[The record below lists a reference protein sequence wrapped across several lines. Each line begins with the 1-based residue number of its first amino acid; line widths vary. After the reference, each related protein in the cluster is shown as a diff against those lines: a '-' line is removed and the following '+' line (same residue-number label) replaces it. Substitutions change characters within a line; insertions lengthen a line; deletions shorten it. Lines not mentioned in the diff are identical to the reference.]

1 MNLPKHFLSDSDCY
15 PWQKGS
21 GKSNLFIADFLLRKN
36 WKNQGEDS
44 VYSVFFLEAPPVKI
58 HADNLINMLL
68 KCLKQPCRQMLRLLM
83 REPKE
88 IRYVKAF

>member
-21 GKSNLFIADFLLRKN
+21 GKSSLFIVGFLLRKN
-36 WKNQGEDS
+36 WKNQGEES

-58 HADNLINMLL
+58 HADNLI
-68 KCLKQPCRQMLRLLM
+68 
-83 REPKE
+83 
-88 IRYVKAF
+88 IGY